1 LMQLF
6 FLFMH
11 YVYILLSHKD
21 GSYYKGYSENPIA
34 RLNQH
39 NEGKSRY
46 TSFKC
51 PWKLIHMEMY
61 STKSEA
67 LKRERSLKK
76 YSHAQIEVLVRS
88 SKNILNELA
97 ETNPQQVGD

>member
-1 LMQLF
+1 MQLF
-6 FLFMH
+6 FLLMH
-11 YVYILLSHKD
+11 YVYILLSHQD

-34 RLNQH
+34 RLAQH

-46 TSFKC
+46 TSLKC
-51 PWKLIHMEMY
+51 PWKLIHLEVY

-76 YSHAQIEVLVRS
+76 YSHAQIDVLVRS

-97 ETNPQQVGD
+97 ETSPQGVGD